1 MGPWSR
7 RILHAY
13 WYRLPMV
20 ARVGGY
26 YGASF
31 QKFRDVIQ
39 GDPLHH
45 TILKVVVDSV
55 VHQ

>member
-1 MGPWSR
+1 MGPWAR